1 VMRNHTATH
10 LAHAALRTILGKHV
24 AQQGSLVNP
33 EHLRFDF
40 SHGKQVGP
48 EELRDIEAMVN
59 EEILRNTDVI
69 TYVDLPIAEAK
80 AKGAMALFGEK
91 YGDKVRMVEI
101 GEFSRELCGGTHVAA
116 TGEIGLFKIVSE
128 GSAASGVRR
137 IEAITGTGSLGW
149 LNEQLDTLK
158 QASALLRTNPRELV
172 ASLEKALDALK
183 DERKKREQL
192 AQQVGGSETGLIVH
206 QVGAIELAIQKLMM
220 GEPKDA
226 QLVADRLVDGKP
238 GRLVLVGLAADGK
251 VSFVAK
257 AGPDAVKA
265 GAHAGNLVR
274 ELAKIAGGGGG
285 GRPDFATAGGR
296 DPGKFDEAIDAA
308 QGLVGGMAG

>member
-1 VMRNHTATH
+1 
-10 LAHAALRTILGKHV
+10 
-24 AQQGSLVNP
+24 
-33 EHLRFDF
+33 
-40 SHGKQVGP
+40 
-48 EELRDIEAMVN
+48 
-59 EEILRNTDVI
+59 
-69 TYVDLPIAEAK
+69 
-80 AKGAMALFGEK
+80 
-91 YGDKVRMVEI
+91 
-101 GEFSRELCGGTHVAA
+101 
-116 TGEIGLFKIVSE
+116 
-128 GSAASGVRR
+128 
-137 IEAITGTGSLGW
+137 
-149 LNEQLDTLK
+149 LK
-158 QASALLRTNPRELV
+158 QASALLRTSPRELV
-172 ASLEKALDALK
+172 ASLEKTLDALK

-206 QVGAIELAIQKLMM
+206 QVGGIELAIQKLTM

-251 VSFVAK
+251 VSFVSK

-296 DPGKFDEAIDAA
+296 DPGKLDEAIEAA
-308 QGLVGGMAG
+308 HGLVGGMAG